1 PDLVDAHFVPN
12 YGLMGALAGFR
23 PLSVAAWGS
32 DLLLAQSPWRRARAR
47 WVLER
52 AALVLCDA
60 ENLADAARR
69 AGARDSVV
77 RVIPWGVDRA
87 AFQPREREPGLV
99 ISTRMHEDVYDLP
112 TLIEAAARV
121 LPSHPESQLVVA
133 GDGSRRSALERLAAA
148 KLPRGRF
155 RFLGRLAPA
164 GLAGWLSRAEPYL
177 SPSRSDSTSQSLL
190 EAMAAGAVPVVSDIA
205 GNREWVGEDDGARL
219 FAPGDAA
226 ACAGALERALADAAW
241 REAARARNARVIAS
255 RGD

>member
-1 PDLVDAHFVPN
+1 TRRWVEHFRARGHDVRLFSLEPAWDESTVAAGGAFVRLPAMPLPGAIRYPLAVPPLRRALRAFAPDLVDAHFVPN

-87 AFQPREREPGLV
+87 VFQPREREPGLV

-121 LPSHPESQLVVA
+121 LPSHPASQLV
-133 GDGSRRSALERLAAA
+133 G
-148 KLPRGRF
+148 
-155 RFLGRLAPA
+155 
-164 GLAGWLSRAEPYL
+164 
-177 SPSRSDSTSQSLL
+177 
-190 EAMAAGAVPVVSDIA
+190 
-205 GNREWVGEDDGARL
+205 
-219 FAPGDAA
+219 
-226 ACAGALERALADAAW
+226 C
-241 REAARARNARVIAS
+241 
-255 RGD
+255 